1 MGQAGKQYREPGR
14 NGSCGWVSDWRTFCA
29 ARRADIFQAVSRFV
43 PNASAS
49 QHRAWRDAIRILQ
62 QGLRHAPESAQ
73 DLSLILEYELP
84 RQARRVDALV
94 LGKGSLAVLEFKGK
108 ARPSRADLDQ
118 TLAYA
123 RDLRCYHRQ
132 CVTRPVHAV
141 LVLTRAKQCYQAL
154 DGVTLV
160 DPGRLTKALAHI
172 TQGTAAAIDVD
183 AFLDDEA
190 YAPLPSL
197 VQAARHLF
205 TQRCVPPIWRAGAA
219 TDPAVERLAAIVH
232 RAAQTKTR
240 RLVLLTG
247 IPGAGKT
254 LVGLRLVHAHFLDD
268 LAVSRGPGCA
278 APAVFLS
285 GNGPLVQVL
294 QYALRGTGGGGR
306 VFVQDLKN
314 YVKTYTAK
322 KSAVPPEH
330 VFVFD
335 EAQRAWDARQV
346 ALKHGSTDPA
356 RPSRSEPEHVIE
368 FAERVPDWCVVVG
381 LIGTGQEIHIGE
393 EGGLQ
398 QWRRAVA
405 RAGEPGRWQVHVPPA
420 LTDVFTT
427 GSASEVR
434 THPEP
439 VLNLDAEL
447 RYHLTPQVDTFVEVL
462 LGSEGQTQ
470 CDIPA
475 VQLADTLF
483 HTGHRY
489 LITRDLEA
497 AKAYA
502 RARYA
507 DTPEARYGLL
517 ASSKDRDL
525 VDYGVDNT
533 FRTTRRLHVGRWYNQ
548 PADAPDSCCALD
560 QVATEFAAQGL
571 ELDLAIVAWGTDF
584 VRRSGRWSIE
594 RARGFRGSVRD
605 PFQLRQNVYRVLLTR
620 GRDGTVIYLPPTA
633 FVDETWAYLQQLGLR
648 PLT

>member
-1 MGQAGKQYREPGR
+1 MHTPEP
-14 NGSCGWVSDWRTFCA
+14 
-29 ARRADIFQAVSRFV
+29 
-43 PNASAS
+43 
-49 QHRAWRDAIRILQ
+49 
-62 QGLRHAPESAQ
+62 AQ
-73 DLSLILEYELP
+73 DVSVILEYELP
-84 RQARRVDALV
+84 RQARRADALV
-94 LGKGSLAVLEFKGK
+94 LGKGSLAVLEFKSK
-108 ARPSRADLDQ
+108 ASPSRADLDQ

-132 CVTRPVHAV
+132 CATQPVRAV
-141 LVLTRAKQCYQAL
+141 LVLTRAKQCYQDC

-160 DPGRLTKALAHI
+160 DPGQLARVLAQI
-172 TQGTAAAIDVD
+172 TQGPAVAIDPC
-183 AFLDDEA
+183 AFLDDDA

-205 TQRCVPPIWRAGAA
+205 AQRRVPPMWRADAA
-219 TDPAVERLAAIVH
+219 TDPAVERLAAIIH

-247 IPGAGKT
+247 VPGSGKT
-254 LVGLRLVHAHFLDD
+254 LVGLRLVHARFLDD
-268 LAVSRGPGCA
+268 LAVSRGPSRI

-294 QYALRGTGGGGR
+294 QHALREAGGGGR

-322 KSAVPPEH
+322 QSAIPPEH

-335 EAQRAWDARQV
+335 EAQRAWDAQRM
-346 ALKHGSTDPA
+346 ALKHGSADPTGLA
-356 RPSRSEPEHVIE
+356 RSEPEHVIE

-381 LIGTGQEIHIGE
+381 LIGSGQEIHIGE

-398 QWRRAVA
+398 QWHRAVA
-405 RAGEPGRWQVHVPPA
+405 RAGEPGRWQVHMAPA
-420 LTDVFTT
+420 LTGVFTT
-427 GSASEVR
+427 SSAPEVR
-434 THPEP
+434 LHPEP
-439 VLNLDAEL
+439 VLNLDTEL
-447 RYHLTPQVDTFVEVL
+447 RYHLTPQVDAFVEALV
-462 LGSEGQTQ
+462 GSEGQAQSDT
-470 CDIPA
+470 PA
-475 VQLADTLF
+475 VKLADTVF
-483 HTGHRY
+483 HNGHRY
-489 LITRDLEA
+489 LITRDLAA

-502 RARYA
+502 RTRYA
-507 DTPEARYGLL
+507 NAPEARYGLL

-548 PADAPDSCCALD
+548 PASAPDSCCALD

-584 VRRSGRWSIE
+584 ARRSGRWSIE

-620 GRDGTVIYLPPTA
+620 GRDGTVIYLPPSA
-633 FVDETWAYLQQLGLR
+633 FLDETWTYLHQLGLR
-648 PLT
+648 PLA